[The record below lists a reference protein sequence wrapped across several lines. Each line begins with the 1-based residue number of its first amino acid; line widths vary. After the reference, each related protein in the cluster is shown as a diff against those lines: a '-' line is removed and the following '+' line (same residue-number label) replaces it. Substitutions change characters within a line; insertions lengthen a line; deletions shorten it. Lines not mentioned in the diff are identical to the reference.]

1 MKYKIFT
8 IIIFIFITFIM
19 VSCNNNMKN
28 ITTSPDN
35 ESTPN
40 SSATDNLT
48 IDNFTTDNSSK
59 SEQLISKKD
68 IDEYFNLYYN
78 YFKEQKIENSNYTDS
93 SFFRYSLEFP
103 TVFFD
108 KVTLYFA
115 NNSERLTPSYIE
127 ISVPYEIE
135 ALRDFGFK
143 KGMSLNDVNQ
153 IDKSL
158 KIEECKISHS
168 DNNISFIE
176 LKIGNYIY
184 ILTASDSEEEIV
196 DVYIKK
202 DGTNLIDAVYNDI
215 VNLIADFS
223 DYDNCYPLFLTRGNI
238 NHDSYED
245 VIITFEIDTP
255 QDGIESYGNSRVT
268 LILFGSKDGYLK
280 YGEVEGLITSH
291 GGLLGKPIVSTNIDN
306 GTISI
311 SQYGGSAWRWNVI
324 STYQYDKTDKR
335 IYLTKQEESHYYN
348 VLPMQDTLQ
357 TIVNHFEEKID
368 ILDNFYE
375 NNQKSN
381 TVSKTLG
388 KLIISYEEFNYSDN
402 IKQNFINDTIKKY
415 INKQIEK
422 IKNKGVEGKFSIT
435 VGETIKNEKF
445 ASICIYTNG
454 NYYNHSKEIKNDE
467 YNEYFHDEEYVN
479 IDLVNLKEVDIFNY
493 YTIDEIAQKL
503 YDVHVEQGNP
513 EDYSVKSKEDIVN
526 VIKDSMNGA
535 NKGNNKFEYYFN
547 DLSIRLVLYLQ
558 NKNEDIVDERECSV
572 LRTDE
577 LVVKPTLF
585 KEWFDS
591 KLQ

>member
-1 MKYKIFT
+1 MKYKILT
-8 IIIFIFITFIM
+8 IIISIFTIFII
-19 VSCNNNMKN
+19 VSCDNNTKN
-28 ITTSPDN
+28 TTANVPDT
-35 ESTPN
+35 EST
-40 SSATDNLT
+40 TVNLA
-48 IDNFTTDNSSK
+48 IDNFTTDNPLK

-68 IDEYFNLYYN
+68 IDEYFSLYYN
-78 YFKEQKIENSNYTDS
+78 YFKEQKIENSNYIDS

-103 TVFFD
+103 TVFFY
-108 KVTLYFA
+108 KATLYFA
-115 NNSERLTPSYIE
+115 NNSERLTPSYIK

-176 LKIGNYIY
+176 LKIDNYIY

-202 DGTNLIDAVYNDI
+202 EGTNLIDAVYNDI
-215 VNLIADFS
+215 TNLIADFS

-255 QDGIESYGNSRVT
+255 QDGIEAYGNSRVT
-268 LILFGSKDGYLK
+268 LILFGSKDGYVK
-280 YGEVEGLITSH
+280 YGEVEGLITSN
-291 GGLLGKPIVSTNIDN
+291 GGLFGKPIVSTNIDN

-335 IYLTKQEESHYYN
+335 IYLIKQETSNYHN
-348 VLPMQDTLQ
+348 VSPVQDTLQ
-357 TIVNHFEEKID
+357 TVVSHFEEKID
-368 ILDNFYE
+368 ILDKPDYQNS
-375 NNQKSN
+375 QISK

-388 KLIISYEEFNYSDN
+388 KSTITYEELKYSDN

-415 INKQIEK
+415 TNKQIEK
-422 IKNKGVEGKFSIT
+422 IKSMGVEGKFSIT
-435 VGETIKNEKF
+435 FGETIKNEKF

-454 NYYNHSKEIKNDE
+454 NYYDYSKEIENDE
-467 YNEYFHDEEYVN
+467 YNESFHDEEYVN
-479 IDLVNLKEVDIFNY
+479 IDLVNLKEVNIFDY
-493 YTIDEIAQKL
+493 YSIDEIAQKL
-503 YDVHVEQGNP
+503 YDVHVECGNV

-526 VIKDSMNGA
+526 VIKDSLNGT
-535 NKGNNKFEYYFN
+535 NEGNNKFKYYFN
-547 DLSIRLVLYLQ
+547 DLSVRLVLYLQ
-558 NKNEDIVDERECSV
+558 YKNEDIVHERQCSV

-577 LVVKPTLF
+577 LVVEPILF
-585 KEWFDS
+585 KEWFNS
-591 KLQ
+591 ELQ